1 MRTRQT
7 SAADS
12 YGNAGHAMRARER
25 KLQEDQFEARLEMA
39 GAEIARD
46 AEAEEGGRD
55 EGGRADKWEG

>member
-1 MRTRQT
+1 
-7 SAADS
+7 
-12 YGNAGHAMRARER
+12 MRARER